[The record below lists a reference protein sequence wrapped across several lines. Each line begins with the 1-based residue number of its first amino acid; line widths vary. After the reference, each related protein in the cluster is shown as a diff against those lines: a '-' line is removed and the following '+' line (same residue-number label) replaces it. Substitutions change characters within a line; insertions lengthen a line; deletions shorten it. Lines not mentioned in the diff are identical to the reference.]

1 MKQKILFLSMLA
13 LLAVSCNKNQKADS
27 SSDLIGKSDIKVE
40 DGRFTPDVMWAL
52 GKMGETA
59 VSPDGS
65 QLAYTV
71 TYYNMDENKGNSEVY
86 LMPTAGGEAVHHHEH
101 KHEEEHCCCH
111 EHEHHHEHKHE
122 EEHCCCHEH

>member
-1 MKQKILFLSMLA
+1 MLA

-71 TYYNMDENKGNSEVY
+71 TYYNMDENRGNSEVY
-86 LMPTAGGEAVHHHEH
+86 LMPTAGGEAVQLTKTPQGEFSPAWLDDGTLMF
-101 KHEEEHCCCH
+101 CRGPLLSTWQPCITGVLLL
-111 EHEHHHEHKHE
+111 
-122 EEHCCCHEH
+122 